1 MPTLALLFADDGM
14 GEPCIVAGD
23 SCLTRQILQVRQAG
37 IDRVLVYGSVDI
49 ERAEA
54 VVDASALLR
63 IVGESDLIVTVAAG
77 VVTDSRVLAAVL
89 RAPVPAV
96 AAFAASADVPQRG
109 VERLDANYFA
119 AGIGCY
125 PGASVRR
132 IAAQLGEWDL
142 HSTLLRSALGDP
154 ACQLLDLDEIS
165 CEDPGVHRAVPL
177 RWSRPDTPE
186 AAVAVTAQLADDAQS
201 TSFDWPTLYVVAPI
215 RRLLLRYAAD
225 ARVPPLAIAA
235 GALTIGLAAIVVIA
249 SGWLTIGLLLMLA
262 VDIVSGVDESL
273 GRLRLRVSRWQGVTA
288 VLGDLVDAG
297 WYVALGARLAALQGN
312 DGPYAVAAL
321 LILFV
326 VAERGQLGFYNQFT
340 GVPLARAG
348 QAEARLALVASNRI
362 SRHWLIVPFAV
373 FGAWYPALV
382 AVAGYAVVSYF
393 VTGWRCAVRLLAT
406 RRTQA

>member
-1 MPTLALLFADDGM
+1 M
-14 GEPCIVAGD
+14 VAGD
-23 SCLTRQILQVRQAG
+23 RCLTRQILQVRQAG
-37 IDRVLVYGSVDI
+37 IDRVLVFGSVDS
-49 ERAEA
+49 EDAEP

-63 IVGESDLIVTVAAG
+63 IVDESDLIVAVAPG
-77 VVTDSRVLAAVL
+77 VVIDSRVLAAVL

-96 AAFAASADVPQRG
+96 AAFAASSDVSRRG
-109 VERLDANYFA
+109 VERLDATYFA
-119 AGIGCY
+119 AGLGY
-125 PGASVRR
+125 YQGATVRR

-142 HSTLLRSALGDP
+142 HSTLLRAALGDP
-154 ACQLLDLDEIS
+154 ACQLLDLDQIS
-165 CEDPGVHRAVPL
+165 CDQPGVHGAAPL

-186 AAVAVTAQLADDAQS
+186 AAAAITAELANDAQA

-225 ARVPPLAIAA
+225 SRVPPLAIAA
-235 GALTIGLAAIVVIA
+235 GASATGLAAMVAVA
-249 SGWLTIGLLLMLA
+249 SGWLATGLLLMLA
-262 VDIVSGVDESL
+262 ADVVSGIDASL

-288 VLGDLVDAG
+288 VLADLIDAG
-297 WYVALGARLAALQGN
+297 WYGALGARLAALRGN
-312 DGPYAVAAL
+312 DGPYAVVAL

-340 GVPLARAG
+340 DVPLARAG
-348 QAEARLALVASNRI
+348 QPEARLSLVAGNRI

-382 AVAGYAVVSYF
+382 AVAGYTVVSYF
-393 VTGWRCAVRLLAT
+393 ATGWRCAVRLLAT